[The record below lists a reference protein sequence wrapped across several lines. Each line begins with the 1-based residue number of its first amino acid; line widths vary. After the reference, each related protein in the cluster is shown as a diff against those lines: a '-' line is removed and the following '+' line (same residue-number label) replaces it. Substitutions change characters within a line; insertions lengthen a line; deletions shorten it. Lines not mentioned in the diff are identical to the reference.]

1 MEKSMVDRGFE
12 LRYYKLSYRRK
23 FIRTLWCI
31 PWSIIA
37 LVGLYW
43 MGKSN
48 GFIIITAI
56 VFGSTTT
63 IQAIYNYRKW
73 KGYIIGKRGK

>member
-1 MEKSMVDRGFE
+1 MEKSMVDKGFE

-23 FIRTLWCI
+23 FIRTLWFI
-31 PWSIIA
+31 PWCILA
-37 LVGLYW
+37 LTGLYW
-43 MGKSN
+43 LGMSN

-56 VFGSTTT
+56 VFGSTAT

-73 KGYIIGKRGK
+73 KYKHY